1 MPFNPNEPE
10 LTSEETRELV
20 AETIETKEI
29 AMFVKGNRHMPQCG
43 YSDKAL
49 SLVHHYRDAD
59 DVAVVNVLQNLP
71 VFREAL
77 ETHSG
82 WETIPQVFVDGEFV
96 GGSDILETLAE
107 RGELA
112 ETLNADPESASPP
125 FIGKS
130 EDSTDVEAP
139 F

>member
-1 MPFNPNEPE
+1 MTFKPNEPD

-20 AETIETKEI
+20 TDTIETAEI
-29 AMFVKGNRHMPQCG
+29 AMFVKGNRRMPQCG

-49 SLVHHYRDAD
+49 SLVHHYRDVD
-59 DVAVVNVLQNLP
+59 DVAVIDVLQNLDA
-71 VFREAL
+71 FREAL

-96 GGSDILETLAE
+96 GGSDILEELAE

-112 ETLNADPESASPP
+112 ETLNTDPETAPPGFTEDTDDSA
-125 FIGKS
+125 
-130 EDSTDVEAP
+130 DVEAP

>member
-1 MPFNPNEPE
+1 MTFKPNEPD
-10 LTSEETRELV
+10 LTPEETRTAVE
-20 AETIETKEI
+20 ETIETGEI
-29 AMFVKGNRHMPQCG
+29 AMFVKGNRRMPQCG

-59 DVAVVNVLQNLP
+59 DVAVVDALQNLDA
-71 VFREAL
+71 FRDAL

-82 WETIPQVFVDGEFV
+82 WETIPQVFVEGEFV
-96 GGSDILETLAE
+96 GGSDILEELAE

-112 ETLNADPESASPP
+112 ETLNADPETAPP
-125 FIGKS
+125 GAAEEP
-130 EDSTDVEAP
+130 EDSTDAEAP

>member
-20 AETIETKEI
+20 TETIETEEV
-29 AMFVKGNRHMPQCG
+29 AMFIKGNRHMPQCG

-49 SLVHHYRDAD
+49 SLVHHYRDVD
-59 DVAVVNVLQNLP
+59 DVAVVNVLQNLGA
-71 VFREAL
+71 FRESL

-112 ETLNADPESASPP
+112 ETLNADPETAPP
-125 FIGKS
+125 EGTGKS
-130 EDSTDVEAP
+130 DETTDVEAP

>member
-1 MPFNPNEPE
+1 MTFDPNEPE
-10 LTSEETRELV
+10 LTGEETRELV
-20 AETIETKEI
+20 TETVESAEI
-29 AMFVKGNRHMPQCG
+29 AMFVKGDRHMPQCG

-49 SLVHHYRDAD
+49 SLVHHYRDGD
-59 DVAVVNVLQNLP
+59 DVDVVNVLQNLDA
-71 VFREAL
+71 FRDAL

-96 GGSDILETLAE
+96 GGSDILEELAE

-112 ETLNADPESASPP
+112 ETLNADPESSPP
-125 FIGKS
+125 TFTEES
-130 EDSTDVEAP
+130 DSDVEAP